1 MGSVT
6 RAHLWHTV
14 FFPPRSDECE
24 CRCRFSDVVAFAGD
38 NKSPY
43 VFVVITVATQVD
55 RSPCGSGVSAR
66 VALQHRRG
74 VLPLGQRRHFRSE
87 VTGSKFK
94 AGPLKEIA
102 VNGAGLGGESVI
114 GVVVEVSGRAHYTG
128 SSTFTAEGD
137 DPLAGGF
144 LPR

>member
-1 MGSVT
+1 M
-6 RAHLWHTV
+6 HTCGTQV
-14 FFPPRSDECE
+14 FFSPRSDECE

-74 VLPLGQRRHFRSE
+74 VLPLGRKRHFRSE
-87 VTGSKFK
+87 VTGSEFT
-94 AGPLKEIA
+94 ASVLKEVA

-144 LPR
+144 LPH

>member
-1 MGSVT
+1 
-6 RAHLWHTV
+6 
-14 FFPPRSDECE
+14 
-24 CRCRFSDVVAFAGD
+24 
-38 NKSPY
+38 
-43 VFVVITVATQVD
+43 VITVATQVD

-94 AGPLKEIA
+94 AGPLKEVA
-102 VNGAGLGGESVI
+102 VKGAGLGGESVI
-114 GVVVEVSGRAHYTG
+114 GVVTEVSGRAHYTG